1 MIATNASQV
10 GTFPTKWIANMKNL
24 RAILLWAVGMIPT
37 ASQAQEEDVSFK
49 NQIKHL
55 HFA

>member
-1 MIATNASQV
+1 
-10 GTFPTKWIANMKNL
+10 MKTL
-24 RAILLWAVGMIPT
+24 RAILLWAGATIPT

-55 HFA
+55 HLA

>member
-1 MIATNASQV
+1 
-10 GTFPTKWIANMKNL
+10 MKNL
-24 RAILLWAVGMIPT
+24 RAILLWAIATIPT
-37 ASQAQEEDVSFK
+37 VSQAQEEDVSFR

>member
-55 HFA
+55 HLA